1 MANASNVIS
10 LNITQFPQNLIIPNV
25 ANVVSI
31 QVINNSSK
39 KENFQFTF
47 EGENLSINV
56 KPDELNGQVEFG
68 PGETKNIEL
77 RLTPTADGFGKLTI
91 NANWLK
97 IVQYT
102 IKVQKIRDITS
113 TNKIKQILGKKEY
126 NLSKKI
132 DKLNP
137 NEFFISMDK
146 NELKQ
151 LEKQYISIKRSPE
164 RSNQEIESMI
174 QQLAKGYLANNNPQK
189 ALEFALEI
197 PDDTEKMNFY
207 YNIIRAYASI
217 NFDYTF
223 QMVQGITDINLKQTL
238 LHYLAFDRIDTD
250 ISQATSIS
258 NLVGDELLKAK
269 LLFFISKKLH
279 ETNKK
284 LEIVNN
290 LNQIIST
297 LAKSIVL
304 NSNNKKIK
312 NKSYEFLKDAIWV
325 LAEINSPQTADTIIE
340 AIPSQELKEKVAMD
354 LFNVIYEMVDE
365 IRTKVESTL
374 VSSQYFILNTYA
386 STVNEKLKN
395 FSLIGGNVS
404 NNILAKDFNF
414 NVALLS
420 LFSFDFSIFPILDR
434 VYNDLRYS
442 LNKSIAYYILPSK
455 ENYNESELGVLNYT
469 LKLFFDNL
477 ARSSSQVFVYN
488 LDFIPYLGK
497 PTIIISSEQ
506 DIFDY
511 ISSRTKKLG
520 DSVNLIIDDSLFKGG
535 KIVENLNQILPPN
548 KCRVINLVLSY
559 EFIND
564 YNTFKAFIQ
573 SLIK

>member
-1 MANASNVIS
+1 MSNASSVIS

-39 KENFQFTF
+39 NENYQFSF
-47 EGENLSINV
+47 EGENLNISV
-56 KPDELNGQVEFG
+56 KPDEFNEQVEFG

-102 IKVQKIRDITS
+102 VKVQKVRDVASTS
-113 TNKIKQILGKKEY
+113 KIKQILGKKEY
-126 NLSKKI
+126 NLSKTI
-132 DKLNP
+132 EKLNP

-151 LEKQYISIKRSPE
+151 LEKQYSSIKRSPE

-197 PDDTEKMNFY
+197 PDNTEKMNFY

-223 QMVQGITDINLKQTL
+223 QMVQGISDINLKQTL

-258 NLVGDELLKAK
+258 NFVGDELLKAK
-269 LLFFISKKLH
+269 LLFFISKKLY

-290 LNQIIST
+290 LNQIISI

-374 VSSQYFILNTYA
+374 ISSQYFILNTYA
-386 STVNEKLKN
+386 STVNENLKN

-414 NVALLS
+414 NIALLS

-511 ISSRTKKLG
+511 INSKIKKLG

-573 SLIK
+573 SLI

>member
-1 MANASNVIS
+1 MSNASNVIS

-25 ANVVSI
+25 TNVVSI
-31 QVINNSSK
+31 QAINNSSK
-39 KENFQFTF
+39 KENYQFSF
-47 EGENLSINV
+47 EGENLSITV

-102 IKVQKIRDITS
+102 IKVQKVRDVAS

-126 NLSKKI
+126 NLSKTI
-132 DKLNP
+132 EKLNP

-146 NELKQ
+146 NELKR

-197 PDDTEKMNFY
+197 PDETEKMNFY

-223 QMVQGITDINLKQTL
+223 QMVQSITDINLKQTL

-284 LEIVNN
+284 LEIVNY
-290 LNQIIST
+290 LNQIISI

-386 STVNEKLKN
+386 STVNQNLKN

-420 LFSFDFSIFPILDR
+420 LFGFDFSIFPILDR

-477 ARSSSQVFVYN
+477 AKSSSQVFVYN

-497 PTIIISSEQ
+497 PTIIVSSEQ
-506 DIFDY
+506 EIFNY
-511 ISSRTKKLG
+511 ISSRTKKIG

-535 KIVENLNQILPPN
+535 KIFENLNQILPPN

>member
-1 MANASNVIS
+1 MSNASNVIS

-31 QVINNSSK
+31 QAINNSSK
-39 KENFQFTF
+39 SENYQFTF

-102 IKVQKIRDITS
+102 VKVQRVRDTAS
-113 TNKIKQILGKKEY
+113 TNKINQILGKKEY

-137 NEFFISMDK
+137 NEYIISIDK

-151 LEKQYISIKRSPE
+151 LERQYNSMKKSPE
-164 RSNQEIESMI
+164 SSIQEIESMI
-174 QQLAKGYLANNNPQK
+174 KQLAKGYLADNNPQK
-189 ALEFALEI
+189 ALEFALQI
-197 PDDTEKMNFY
+197 SDDTEKMNFY
-207 YNIIRAYASI
+207 YNLIRAYASI

-223 QMVQGITDINLKQTL
+223 QMVQSITDISLKQTL
-238 LHYLAFDRIDTD
+238 LHYLAFDQIGID

-258 NLVGDELLKAK
+258 NLIGDEILRAK
-269 LLFFISKKLH
+269 LLFYISKKFY
-279 ETNKK
+279 EINNN

-290 LNQIIST
+290 LNQIISIV
-297 LAKSIVL
+297 AKSIVL
-304 NSNNKKIK
+304 NSDSKKIK
-312 NKSYEFLKDAIWV
+312 NKSYDFLKDAIWI
-325 LAEINSPQTADTIIE
+325 LAEINSPQTADAIIE

-365 IRTKVESTL
+365 IKTKVESTL
-374 VSSQYFILNTYA
+374 VSSQYFMLNTYV
-386 STVNEKLKN
+386 STANGNLKN

-404 NNILAKDFNF
+404 NNILVKDFKF

-469 LKLFFDNL
+469 LKLFFNNL
-477 ARSSSQVFVYN
+477 TRSSSQIFVYN

-497 PTIIISSEQ
+497 PTIIVSSEQ
-506 DIFDY
+506 DIFDN
-511 ISSRTKKLG
+511 IKSKLKKLG

-535 KIVENLNQILPPN
+535 KIVENLNQVLPPN

-573 SLIK
+573 SLI

>member
-56 KPDELNGQVEFG
+56 KPDELNGHVEFE

-102 IKVQKIRDITS
+102 VKVQKVRDIAS
-113 TNKIKQILGKKEY
+113 TGKIKQILGKKEY

-151 LEKQYISIKRSPE
+151 LEKQYTSMKRSPE
-164 RSNQEIESMI
+164 RSNQEIENMI

-290 LNQIIST
+290 LNQIISI

-469 LKLFFDNL
+469 LKLFFNNL

-511 ISSRTKKLG
+511 INSKTKKLG

-535 KIVENLNQILPPN
+535 KIVENLNQVLPPN

>member
-1 MANASNVIS
+1 MSNASNVIS
-10 LNITQFPQNLIIPNV
+10 LNITQFPQNLIIPSV

-39 KENFQFTF
+39 KENYQFTF
-47 EGENLSINV
+47 EGENLSISV

-97 IVQYT
+97 IVQY
-102 IKVQKIRDITS
+102 KVKIQKVRDAAS
-113 TNKIKQILGKKEY
+113 TNKINQILGKKEY

-137 NEFFISMDK
+137 NEYFISIDK

-151 LEKQYISIKRSPE
+151 LEKQYSAMKRSPE
-164 RSNQEIESMI
+164 RSIQEIKSMI
-174 QQLAKGYLANNNPQK
+174 KQLAKGYLAYNNPQK

-197 PDDTEKMNFY
+197 SEDTEKMNFY
-207 YNIIRAYASI
+207 YNLIRAYASI

-223 QMVQGITDINLKQTL
+223 QMVQGISDINLKQTL

-250 ISQATSIS
+250 ISQAISIS
-258 NLVGDELLKAK
+258 NLIDDELLKVI

-279 ETNKK
+279 EANKK
-284 LEIVNN
+284 LEIINI
-290 LNQIIST
+290 LNQIISI
-297 LAKSIVL
+297 LMKSTVL

-312 NKSYEFLKDAIWV
+312 NKSYEFLKDAIWI

-365 IRTKVESTL
+365 IRTKIESTL
-374 VSSQYFILNTYA
+374 ISSQYFILNTYA
-386 STVNEKLKN
+386 STVNENLKN

-404 NNILAKDFNF
+404 NNLLVKDFNF
-414 NVALLS
+414 NTVFLS

-455 ENYNESELGVLNYT
+455 ENYKESELGVLNYT
-469 LKLFFDNL
+469 LNLFFSNL
-477 ARSSSQVFVYN
+477 AKNSSQVFVYN

-511 ISSRTKKLG
+511 INSKIKKLG

-535 KIVENLNQILPPN
+535 KIVENLNQVLSTN

-564 YNTFKAFIQ
+564 YNAFKAFIQ
-573 SLIK
+573 SLI